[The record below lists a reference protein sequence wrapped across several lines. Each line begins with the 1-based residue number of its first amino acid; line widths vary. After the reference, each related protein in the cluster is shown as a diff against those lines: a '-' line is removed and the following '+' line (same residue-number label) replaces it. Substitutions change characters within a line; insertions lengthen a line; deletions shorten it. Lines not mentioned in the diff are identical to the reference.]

1 MEQFYRKAGQVTRY
15 TINNQPFIVVTVPP
29 NQPGETTVLCE
40 QIFRLLATTAKQLE
54 ETEENRHIIFDADL
68 IWLYFKLEPQ
78 QALIAITLALAHI
91 KDLFKSITIQS
102 STRLTKILKKETSCI
117 LSKQLPII
125 VNKQRAF
132 NIRIPID
139 NPGRAVNLEETILTT
154 TNIKITTS
162 RRKNVKKEKPNT
174 TIISI
179 FAKQMQS
186 ESTHQVG
193 AVLGTANEA

>member
-1 MEQFYRKAGQVTRY
+1 M
-15 TINNQPFIVVTVPP
+15 PP
-29 NQPGETTVLCE
+29 NQPGETTVSCE

-91 KDLFKSITIQS
+91 KDLFKSIMIQS
-102 STRLTKILKKETSCI
+102 STRLIKILKKETSCI

-139 NPGRAVNLEETILTT
+139 NTGRAVNLEETIFKATNIKMTT
-154 TNIKITTS
+154 TNTLIEFNEGKTKYHNNINICKANLHIKYHTLPT
-162 RRKNVKKEKPNT
+162 RPNEGQAP
-174 TIISI
+174 S
-179 FAKQMQS
+179 
-186 ESTHQVG
+186 
-193 AVLGTANEA
+193 